1 MSRPRIPIGTFGE
14 ITFINRPNK
23 RIEAR
28 TRYRDWDGQ
37 TRIIQVTSSSRPAAE
52 IALKQKLAERNA
64 FQPVD
69 TTLTPDSPFPALV
82 DYWLADL
89 DLEKLSRVVVIDATN
104 PWLETDG
111 QDPPPSPLR
120 GHPEIR
126 LVRSLSHLPYE
137 DLGAYAAPAGA
148 PFRTAVAVASD
159 DTAARSQVAAL
170 VDDLGFDPVEM
181 EARNAWL
188 ADTTGPFFGRRL
200 SSAEM
205 SAIASA
211 SRRANRLTW

>member
-1 MSRPRIPIGTFGE
+1 MAARLGILGAGKLGTAVARLAVNAGRTVA
-14 ITFINRPNK
+14 IAD
-23 RIEAR
+23 AR
-28 TRYRDWDGQ
+28 TDAMIDLIVSTVAPGARLTDADE
-37 TRIIQVTSSSRPAAE
+37 VLASSDIVLLAIPFSR
-52 IALKQKLAERNA
+52 
-64 FQPVD
+64 
-69 TTLTPDSPFPALV
+69 
-82 DYWLADL
+82 LADL